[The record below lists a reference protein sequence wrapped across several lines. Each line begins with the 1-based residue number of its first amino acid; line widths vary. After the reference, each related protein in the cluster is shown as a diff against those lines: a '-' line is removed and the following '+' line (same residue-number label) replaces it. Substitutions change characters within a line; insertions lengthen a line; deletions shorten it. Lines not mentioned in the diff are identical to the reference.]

1 MVTSII
7 SEPDWLQALGGLPF
21 WHPPNTR
28 TLILSPHPDD
38 ETLSVGG
45 LIHSLTHA
53 GTDVS
58 VVAVTDGESAYEG
71 ESGLGPVRV
80 AEQEAALAVLGV
92 PQHKVYRLRLPDSGL
107 HQVQSELENSLSSIV
122 RPGMHVIAPWT
133 GDFHP
138 DHEVCGRAAQ
148 VAAQAAGAHLTF
160 YFFWTWHRGTPSTL
174 DGLSL
179 VSFPLS
185 DDDLAAKQ
193 DALRCHDSQ
202 LYHPSG
208 HPILPAD
215 LLDPMQRNFE
225 VYLPS

>member
-7 SEPDWLQALGGLPF
+7 HEPDWLQALGGLPF
-21 WHPPNTR
+21 WQPPKAR
-28 TLILSPHPDD
+28 TVILSPHPDD

-45 LIHSLTHA
+45 LIHSLTDA

-58 VVAVTDGESAYEG
+58 VVAVTDGENAYEG
-71 ESGLGPVRV
+71 ESGLGPIRV

-92 PQHKVYRLRLPDSGL
+92 PQEKIYRLRLPDSGL
-107 HQVQSELENSLSSIV
+107 HRVESELEYSLSSIV
-122 RPGMHVIAPWT
+122 KPGMHVIAPWT

-148 VAAQAAGAHLTF
+148 VAAQAAGAYLTF

-193 DALRCHDSQ
+193 GALRFHDSQ